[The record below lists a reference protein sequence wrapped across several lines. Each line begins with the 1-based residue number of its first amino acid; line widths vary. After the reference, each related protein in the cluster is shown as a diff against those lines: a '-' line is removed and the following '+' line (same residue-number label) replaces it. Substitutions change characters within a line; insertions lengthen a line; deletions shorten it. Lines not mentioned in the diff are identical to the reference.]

1 MFELLGNAQHLVTRG
16 NNILCTSGAAHLSGF
31 VPHARGTRGVADV
44 PGPVSRQVRG
54 CERVQR
60 GGATNATVIAGGTP
74 RPCHRKSMLICKT
87 ARKRRG
93 DKEGKEGW
101 GGGDRVQ
108 LKDGRMRHVR
118 KNKNRWEGN
127 RRRT

>member
-1 MFELLGNAQHLVTRG
+1 MFELLGNAQHLVTQG

-31 VPHARGTRGVADV
+31 VPHARGTRGVVDV

-74 RPCHRKSMLICKT
+74 RPCHRKSMLVCKT

-101 GGGDRVQ
+101 GGGR
-108 LKDGRMRHVR
+108 
-118 KNKNRWEGN
+118 
-127 RRRT
+127 